1 MEISTNQLT
10 TATLEGITPT
20 KVFVVEADTQ
30 TPVTKQDAVDT
41 SDAVETVTTVEASV
55 ESTVQEKQKE
65 SKEKLQEAVTQ
76 INEHV
81 QNLQR
86 TLQFT
91 VDEGSG
97 KDVVTVLDSE
107 TEEVIR
113 QYPSD
118 EILEIARRL
127 AEHQEDVISLF
138 NSKA

>member
-1 MEISTNQLT
+1 MDISTNQVT
-10 TATLEGITPT
+10 TATLEGTTPT
-20 KVFVVEADTQ
+20 KVFVVEADKQ
-30 TPVTKQDAVDT
+30 TPVTKQDAVVA
-41 SDAVETVTTVEASV
+41 SDVVETSTTAETSV
-55 ESTVQEKQKE
+55 ESAVQERQKE
-65 SKEKLQEAVTQ
+65 SKEELQAAVSQ
-76 INEHV
+76 INDHV

-91 VDEGSG
+91 VDEESG
-97 KDVVTVLDSE
+97 KDVVTVLDKA

-118 EILEIARRL
+118 EILEIARQL